1 MPQLDDDESGVKTP
15 ESAVLT
21 GIANLYRLV
30 FVTVAIA
37 IELAWPSTTLGP
49 QRTAHSSRV
58 ARRTALRLDSAT
70 CSSGDLLGSA
80 SKVASI

>member
-37 IELAWPSTTLGP
+37 IVWIVGVGVAIYYSWAAENGSFVQGCATNCLA
-49 QRTAHSSRV
+49 A
-58 ARRTALRLDSAT
+58 
-70 CSSGDLLGSA
+70 
-80 SKVASI
+80 